1 MIGHELIRHTNIL
14 SIVGNIVEVEV
25 TDQNVN
31 FGDIAYIDSP
41 TQDRQTAQVVR
52 IKNNQIHLQVFGH
65 CDGISTHSKIVFP
78 QTDIKTP
85 YSSNVLGRVFSGLGT
100 PRDGRSSLKQDHQ
113 ISINS
118 ANINPA
124 RRVKASKMIRTNI
137 PLIDVFNCL
146 VESQKIPI
154 FASAGEPHAQLLVRI
169 GIQSDADLIIF
180 GGIGLLYDDFHFFR
194 QQFDEAGVISKTV
207 MYVHLASDPI
217 AESLLV
223 PDTALA
229 LAEKFA
235 VQESKRVLVLLTDM
249 TSYADALKEI
259 GISLEHVPSN
269 RGYMGDL
276 YSQLARRYEKASDF
290 MGAGSVTI
298 LSVTTMPGD
307 DVTHPV
313 PDNTGY
319 ITEGQFYL
327 KNGMIDPFSSLSRLK
342 QNVIGKV
349 TRDDHSQ
356 VMNTM
361 IRLYSNALEAQRKQ
375 SMAFDLSE
383 YDKRLIDFG
392 HQFRQEL
399 MRIDINI
406 TLETALDQCWALMSK
421 YFKESELQIR
431 HSILKKY
438 FSTS

>member
-1 MIGHELIRHTNIL
+1 MIGHELIRHTHIL
-14 SIVGNIVEVEV
+14 SIVGNIVEVQV
-25 TDQNVN
+25 TDQPVK
-31 FGDIAYIDSP
+31 FGDIAFIDSP
-41 TQDRQTAQVVR
+41 QQDRQTAQIVR
-52 IKNNQIHLQVFGH
+52 IHKDKVHLQVFGN
-65 CDGISTHSKIVFP
+65 CEGISTHSKIVFP
-78 QTDIKTP
+78 QSDVKTP
-85 YSSNVLGRVFSGLGT
+85 YSNNVLGRVFSGLGV
-100 PRDGRSSLKQDHQ
+100 PRDGRSSLKQDDQ
-113 ISINS
+113 ISING
-118 ANINPA
+118 ANINPS
-124 RRVKASKMIRTNI
+124 RRVLASKMIRTNI

-154 FASAGEPHAQLLVRI
+154 FASAGEPHAKLLARI
-169 GIQSDADLIIF
+169 GMQSDADLIVF
-180 GGIGLLYDDFHFFR
+180 GGIGLLYDDYHFFR

-217 AESLLV
+217 AESLLI

-235 VQESKRVLVLLTDM
+235 VQENKRVLVLLTDM

-276 YSQLARRYEKASDF
+276 YSQLAKRYEKASDF
-290 MGAGSVTI
+290 KGAGSVTI

-327 KNGMIDPFSSLSRLK
+327 RDGMIDPFGSLSRLK

-349 TRDDHSQ
+349 TRDDHNQ

-361 IRLYSNALEAQRKQ
+361 IRLYSDALEAQRKQ
-375 SMAFDLSE
+375 SMAFDLSD
-383 YDKRLIDFG
+383 YDKRLIEFG
-392 HQFRQEL
+392 HQFRQEF
-399 MRIDINI
+399 MRIDINLP
-406 TLETALDQCWALMSK
+406 LESALDRCWELMAK
-421 YFKESELQIR
+421 YFKDSELHIKS
-431 HSILKKY
+431 SIIKKY
-438 FSTS
+438 LPTY